1 MLLQRSMCAELL
13 AECQFAGKCWVP
25 VNKPVQ
31 LVPSNLTSMAIGQSD
46 NEVEI
51 CNLIRTEHS

>member
-1 MLLQRSMCAELL
+1 MCAELL